1 MSTNKAKSVASA
13 KAEKKNTHSPKTNSH
28 ESYREKALSR
38 VLLVSTKNTSDDEDN
53 DSDDPT
59 ITTTTTN
66 NYKLDRCS
74 NVLLSAIDSLLKGGV
89 TQEEFPALV
98 ALGDAFES
106 FVTKCTGAMSAT
118 ISEMQL
124 LSIFDIAL
132 NTLSRAHADV
142 TRSDSIRARLA
153 KSVAMLA
160 PNRET
165 ITNTRLNVILT
176 IFDETMRRYEESCKD
191 DVVMS
196 PDVSAIVDM
205 ATSIIG
211 MPTDAS
217 PFELTFGSTTTDTS
231 SINGDLPMSL
241 RKCIIDRAIFGS
253 QKVSKRLFRIACGWL
268 AHHLRSY

>member
-53 DSDDPT
+53 DSHDPMV
-59 ITTTTTN
+59 TTTTTN

-74 NVLLSAIDSLLKGGV
+74 NVLFECYRFPLKGGV

-124 LSIFDIAL
+124 LGIFDIAL
-132 NTLSRAHADV
+132 NTLSRQHTRDV
-142 TRSDSIRARLA
+142 TCSDSIRARLA

-165 ITNTRLNVILT
+165 ITNTRFERHLN
-176 IFDETMRRYEESCKD
+176 Y
-191 DVVMS
+191 
-196 PDVSAIVDM
+196 
-205 ATSIIG
+205 
-211 MPTDAS
+211 
-217 PFELTFGSTTTDTS
+217 
-231 SINGDLPMSL
+231 
-241 RKCIIDRAIFGS
+241 
-253 QKVSKRLFRIACGWL
+253 FR
-268 AHHLRSY
+268 